1 MSLIVSNL
9 TKRFGPKTAVET
21 LSFRMEEPGVYGLI
35 GTNGAG
41 KTTTIRMILGMLP
54 ADGGQ
59 ASWNGQRIGRG
70 GTRRSGAAPPQAV
83 RYGYMP
89 EERGIYM
96 KTKVIEQLA
105 YFGMLRGMGKS
116 EALEAGRRWLARLK
130 VTEYEDMLAENLS
143 KGNQQKIQLISTL
156 VHEPRLLFLDEP
168 FSGLDPLN
176 AQQFH
181 ELIQE
186 MASEGKYII
195 LSSHQMSTVE
205 EYCREITL
213 LHRGKALLQGNL
225 REIKA
230 GYGHTKLVLGAPGGA
245 HDMAEAMGL
254 RCAERRPGERVY
266 ALPEE
271 DADRLCEKLLRE
283 MLAQGAMPEKFEL
296 SEPTLHEIFIKKVGL
311 AEAEGSVAP

>member
-9 TKRFGPKTAVET
+9 TKRFGPKTAVDS
-21 LSFRMEEPGVYGLI
+21 LSFQMSEPGVYGLI

-54 ADGGQ
+54 ADGGT
-59 ASWNGQRIGRG
+59 ASWDGSPVV
-70 GTRRSGAAPPQAV
+70 RSL

-96 KTKVIEQLA
+96 KTKVIEQLV
-105 YFGMLRGMGKS
+105 YFGMLRGMSKT

-130 VTEYEDMLAENLS
+130 VTEYENMLAEKLS

-156 VHEPRLLFLDEP
+156 IHDPQLLFLDEP

-176 AQQFH
+176 TQQFH

-186 MASEGKYII
+186 MAAEGKYII
-195 LSSHQMSTVE
+195 LSSHQMATVE

-213 LHRGKALLQGNL
+213 LHKGKALLQGNL
-225 REIKA
+225 KGIKA
-230 GYGHTKLVLGAPGGA
+230 GYGHTKLVLGAPEA
-245 HDMAEAMGL
+245 AYEMAEAAGL
-254 RCAERRPGERVY
+254 SCTEKRPAERIY

-271 DADRLCEKLLRE
+271 NADTVCESLLRAI
-283 MLAQGAMPEKFEL
+283 LVRDIMPEKFEL
-296 SEPTLHEIFIKKVGL
+296 SQPTLHEIFIKKVGL
-311 AEAEGSVAP
+311 AEAMEGGAAA